1 MRSGIV
7 GCGIIAVMHAD
18 VIRGLV
24 DNELVAVADIDFEK
38 SEGFAKEYGG
48 KGCNPYSS
56 LEEMC
61 SNESIDVLHICTPH
75 YLHVPMAI
83 YALEHGIN
91 VFMEKPPAISREQLN
106 LLNKVKKDKLLG
118 ICFQNRFNEST
129 KAVLDLLKDP
139 EVGKVKGAR
148 AFVTWNRSKEYYSD
162 GPWRGSWELEG
173 GGALINQSIHTLDL
187 LVQFMGKPIRSEAS
201 MHNHHLKGV
210 IDVEDTVEAYIEFQ
224 KGPVLFYATTA
235 NYSNSPVL
243 IELECENATIRIEGT
258 DVTKVN
264 PDGMKENITFHKGV
278 SLGKDYWGYGHMA
291 CIQSYYNCLK
301 TGERFPI
308 QLEDIKDTFTLMM
321 DIYQSAKERKV
332 IEFDKKQKLSGFADE
347 IDPDFDKQLE
357 VLQECNMSY
366 IELRGVNG
374 RSISSYSLEEAR
386 FLKEKMD
393 MTGIKVSAIGSPIG
407 KIDIK
412 EDFEAHY
419 ELFCHVVELAKL
431 FETKCIRVFSFF
443 IPEGEIAEN
452 YKIIVLERLK
462 RMITY
467 AKEKGVVL
475 LHENEKEIYGDTIVR
490 CKELM
495 EALSCENFKMTFDFA
510 NFIQCG
516 QNPWEA
522 FVALKPYIAYVHIKD
537 ARMDNHMVVPAGFG
551 DGQIRDIVMVL
562 EAERY
567 EGFYSLE
574 PHLTEFAGLQDLEGS
589 NKTQIEDDMNDG
601 RSAFITAYNAFATII
616 KGI

>member
-7 GCGIIAVMHAD
+7 GCGIIAAMHAD

-24 DNELVAVADIDFEK
+24 DNGLVAVADIDFNK
-38 SEGFAKEYGG
+38 AVGFAKEYGG
-48 KGCNPYSS
+48 KGCKPYSS

-61 SNESIDVLHICTPH
+61 TNESIDVLHICTPH
-75 YLHVPMAI
+75 YLHVPMTI

-91 VFMEKPPAISREQLN
+91 VFMEKPPAISREQFS
-106 LLNKVKKDKLLG
+106 LLTKVKKDKLLG

-129 KAVLDLLKDP
+129 KAIQEILKDSQI
-139 EVGKVKGAR
+139 GKVQGAR
-148 AFVTWNRSKEYYSD
+148 AFVTWNRPKEYYSEC
-162 GPWRGSWELEG
+162 PWRGSWELEG

-187 LVQFMGKPIRSEAS
+187 LVQFVGKPIRSEAS
-201 MHNHHLKGV
+201 IHNHHLKGV
-210 IDVEDTVEAYIEFQ
+210 IDVEDTVEAYIEFE

-235 NYSNSPVL
+235 NHSNSPIF
-243 IELECENATIRIEGT
+243 IELDCENGTIRIEGT
-258 DVTKVN
+258 EVTIVTA
-264 PDGMKENITFHKGV
+264 DGMKENVTYHKGD
-278 SLGKDYWGYGHMA
+278 SLGKDYWGYGHKA
-291 CIQSYYNCLK
+291 CVEKYYSCLK
-301 TGERFPI
+301 TGERFTI
-308 QLEDIKDTFTLMM
+308 QLEDVEDTFTLMM

-347 IDPDFDKQLE
+347 IDPDFDKQIE

-366 IELRGVNG
+366 MELRAAYG
-374 RSISSYSLEEAR
+374 RSISSYSLEEAKA
-386 FLKEKMD
+386 LKEKLD
-393 MTGIKVSAIGSPIG
+393 LAGIKVSAIGSPIG
-407 KIDIK
+407 KIGIK

-431 FETKCIRVFSFF
+431 FETKYIRVFSFF
-443 IPEGEIAEN
+443 MPEGEIAEN
-452 YKIIVLERLK
+452 YKIIVLEQLK
-462 RMITY
+462 RMIAF
-467 AKEKGVVL
+467 AKENGVVL

-495 EALSCENFKMTFDFA
+495 EALSCEHFMMTFDFA

-537 ARMDNHMVVPAGFG
+537 ARMDNHMVVPAGLG
-551 DGQIRDIVMVL
+551 DGRIRDIVMVL
-562 EAERY
+562 EAEKY

-574 PHLTEFAGLQDLEGS
+574 PHLSEFTGLKDLEGN
-589 NKTQIEDDMNDG
+589 NKTLIGNTMNDG
-601 RSAFITAYNAFATII
+601 RSAFITAYKAYETII
-616 KGI
+616 KEL